1 MSEEEAFVPDSVK
14 VVLASGSPRRRELL
28 AREGIPFVARVS
40 EVDESL
46 EPDLLANPEE
56 AAKKLAERKAGV
68 VVQELLDEGAKG
80 AMAVIGADTVV
91 VHEGEIFGK
100 PTGPQ
105 EAKDMLA
112 RLSGRTHE
120 VITGVSVWL
129 VSVPEDENVSLGFRT
144 LSETS
149 RVSFKQ
155 LVPGMIEAYVATGSP
170 MDKAGAYGIQ
180 DVADVFVDKVDGD
193 YDNIVGLP
201 VKRLVKEFA
210 EIFALAK

>member
-1 MSEEEAFVPDSVK
+1 MREEERVMSEEEAFVPDSVK

-28 AREGIPFVARVS
+28 AREGIPFVVHVS

-80 AMAVIGADTVV
+80 VMAVIGADTVV

-105 EAKDMLA
+105 EAK
-112 RLSGRTHE
+112 
-120 VITGVSVWL
+120 
-129 VSVPEDENVSLGFRT
+129 
-144 LSETS
+144 
-149 RVSFKQ
+149 
-155 LVPGMIEAYVATGSP
+155 GM
-170 MDKAGAYGIQ
+170 
-180 DVADVFVDKVDGD
+180 
-193 YDNIVGLP
+193 
-201 VKRLVKEFA
+201 
-210 EIFALAK
+210 